1 MIPRDFIYCK
11 TDTLKEAAEA
21 YKAYT
26 KDGKRVYYYGGGSEI
41 ITMSRAGSICPDVV
55 IDYKAIPECR
65 VLEYDRK
72 YLILGAA
79 LSLTAIKDSKCFHLL
94 GNACG
99 RVADHTN
106 QCRITLGG
114 NLCGSIRYR
123 ECSLPLLVSDA
134 KLLIASGKRTRTVPF
149 GDIFHERIHLKPGEL
164 VVQALVPISALS
176 APFAHIKKAP
186 GEKIDFPLVNVTAMV
201 FRNKLRVA
209 FSGLCEFPFR
219 DAKMEAALNARRK
232 SIPERVQAAIKHL
245 PAKPVTDAEGSGAYR
260 LFILERT
267 LTDLL
272 SSWKN
277 GSLEG
282 EAHESI

>member
-11 TDTLKEAAEA
+11 PNTLKEATEVYEA
-21 YKAYT
+21 YA
-26 KDGKRVYYYGGGSEI
+26 KDGRRIYYYGGGSEI

-55 IDYKAIPECR
+55 IDYKSIPECN
-65 VLEYDRK
+65 VLETNGAHLK
-72 YLILGAA
+72 IGAA
-79 LSLTAIKDSKCFHLL
+79 LSLTAIKDSKRFHLL
-94 GNACG
+94 SSACG

-134 KLLIASGKRTRTVPF
+134 KLLLASAKGMRTVPF
-149 GDIFHERIHLKPGEL
+149 GDVFQERMQLKPGEL
-164 VVQALVPISALS
+164 IVQALVPVSALA

-186 GEKIDFPLVNVTAMV
+186 GEKIDYPLVDVTAMV

-219 DAKMEAALNARRK
+219 SAKMEAAFNNGRK

-245 PAKPVTDAEGSGAYR
+245 PAEPMTDAEGSGAYR
-260 LFILERT
+260 LFIVERT
-267 LTDLL
+267 LENLL
-272 SSWKN
+272 SAWGN

-282 EAHESI
+282 ENA

>member
-1 MIPRDFIYCK
+1 MIPGDFIYCK

-21 YKAYT
+21 YKGYA
-26 KDGKRVYYYGGGSEI
+26 KEGRQVCYYGGGSEI

-55 IDYKAIPECR
+55 IDYKSIPECR
-65 VLEYDRK
+65 VLEIDGEH
-72 YLILGAA
+72 LVIGAA
-79 LSLTAIKDSKCFHLL
+79 LSLTAIKDSKRFPMLSS
-94 GNACG
+94 ACG

-134 KLLIASGKRTRTVPF
+134 KLLLSSGKRTRTVPF
-149 GDIFHERIHLKPGEL
+149 CDVFHERMRLEPGEL
-164 VVQALVPISALS
+164 VVQALVPVNELK
-176 APFAHIKKAP
+176 APFAHIKKSP
-186 GEKIDFPLVNVTAMV
+186 GEKIDYPLVDVTAML
-201 FRNKLRVA
+201 FHDKLRAA
-209 FSGLCEFPFR
+209 FSGVCGFPFR
-219 DAKMEAALNARRK
+219 SAEMEAALNDRSK
-232 SIPERVQAAIKHL
+232 PIPERVRAATKHL

-267 LTDLL
+267 LENLL
-272 SSWKN
+272 SAWEN

-282 EAHESI
+282 EGA